1 MSKEAR
7 FTYSGPVSGATLN
20 VQGKRREVMF
30 HPGRTYELPADHAY
44 VQRLVARGHLT
55 KVSAPPKTRAS
66 TASTTSTTSK
76 EES

>member
-20 VQGKRREVMF
+20 VQGGRREIMF
-30 HPGRTYELPADHAY
+30 HPGRTYELPADHPY
-44 VQRLVARGHLT
+44 VQRLVARGFLA
-55 KVSAPPKTRAS
+55 KVSAPKTRAS
-66 TASTTSTTSK
+66 APKTSSK